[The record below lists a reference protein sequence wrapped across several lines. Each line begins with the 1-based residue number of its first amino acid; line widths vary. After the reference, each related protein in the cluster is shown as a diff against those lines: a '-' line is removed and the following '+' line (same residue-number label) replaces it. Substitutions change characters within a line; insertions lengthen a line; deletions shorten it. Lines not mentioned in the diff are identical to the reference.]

1 MLIFYCFWEI
11 HILMRL
17 TLPPTILR
25 ISLPTLPLWSL
36 NIKKITCQVCYPYLL
51 ICVVI
56 QWSKN
61 NLSGVIPLNRTDS
74 PSPSSSGAFCPLFVC
89 LCLWHYCVWC
99 HKCCEFIWVTALLGL
114 GKKWCL
120 VVNSLWFTKFTPST
134 EMISHLREKRVW
146 YRCHISAIFFF
157 HHDHCGSPNQWRIWT

>member
-1 MLIFYCFWEI
+1 M
-11 HILMRL
+11 
-17 TLPPTILR
+17 
-25 ISLPTLPLWSL
+25 
-36 NIKKITCQVCYPYLL
+36 CYPYLL

-56 QWSKN
+56 QWSTN
-61 NLSGVIPLNRTDS
+61 NLLGVIPLNRTDS

-120 VVNSLWFTKFTPST
+120 VVNSLWLTKFTPST
-134 EMISHLREKRVW
+134 AMISHLREKRVW

-157 HHDHCGSPNQWRIWT
+157 SPWPLWITKSMKDLNIRPDTLSVLDQKVENLLGLVGIGQKYITRN